1 MELDATLRGVTKVQ
15 QDLLWNVSV
24 SLRQHANNY
33 HMFERASLY
42 MCIHKLFNRGILSAG
57 RRYFYYRHEDSFF
70 SVAEYVGFTKV
81 KDNVWRY

>member
-1 MELDATLRGVTKVQ
+1 VQ

-42 MCIHKLFNRGILSAG
+42 MCIHKLLNRGILSAG
-57 RRYFYYRHEDSFF
+57 RRYFYLGRIDSTFT
-70 SVAEYVGFTKV
+70 VEEYVGFIKV